1 MKKISHEM
9 NPDIFATED
18 SDLIGL
24 SKIDYL
30 HLLMDMFK
38 VIYIP
43 EAVYKKTVIQGED
56 KLGVNE
62 IKSAEWIKP
71 NPIEDKLAVE
81 LLEVNL
87 SRGEAETIVLAKEMK
102 ADLVILDEKEA
113 RKIAIISNLNVVGTL
128 GILRQARSEGRI
140 DDIIAVVDRLG
151 KQFGF
156 KDEREFIKDA
166 VNEKIWI
173 LFCVFCYA
181 INYCILKV

>member
-1 MKKISHEM
+1 MIVVS
-9 NPDIFATED
+9 DATC
-18 SDLIGL
+18 LIGL

-30 HLLMDMFK
+30 YLLMDMFK

-43 EAVYKKTVIQGED
+43 EAVYKETVIQGED
-56 KLGVNE
+56 KLGVSK

-81 LLEVNL
+81 LLEANL

-102 ADLVILDEKEA
+102 AGLVILDEKEA

-140 DDIIAVVDRLG
+140 DDIIAVVDRL
-151 KQFGF
+151 
-156 KDEREFIKDA
+156 REVKFWIADKLYQQILEE
-166 VNEKIWI
+166 EK
-173 LFCVFCYA
+173 
-181 INYCILKV
+181 